1 MKDPTDKQ
9 MQFATSIAET
19 LGIEL
24 PAERTRQSLFLFI
37 RDNMPRFKQK
47 RSMDRHNARV
57 HAVAYE
63 SENPAGVDESDWAF
77 MDAMGIDSLTGCL
90 GD

>member
-1 MKDPTDKQ
+1 
-9 MQFATSIAET
+9 MQFASTIANA

-37 RDNMPRFKQK
+37 RDHKPLFEKKIQVK
-47 RSMDRHNARV
+47 RRNARV

-63 SENPAGVDESDWAF
+63 SEAPDEDPDPDNDWAF
-77 MDAMGIDSLTGCL
+77 MDASGIDPLTG
-90 GD
+90 GFEDNY